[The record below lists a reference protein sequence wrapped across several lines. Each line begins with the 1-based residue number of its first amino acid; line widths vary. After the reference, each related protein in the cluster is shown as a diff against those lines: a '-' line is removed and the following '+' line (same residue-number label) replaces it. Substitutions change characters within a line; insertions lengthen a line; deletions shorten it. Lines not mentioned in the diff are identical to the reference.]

1 MSALKSSSAS
11 RGSVTPIGAREPKL
25 LTIGQVLNLLRGEF
39 SDLTNSKLRFLE
51 DQGLVTPQRTDSG
64 YRKFSQADVDRLR
77 FALQLQRDRYL
88 PLKVIKDYFADV
100 DAGRQPSLPS
110 MPETKSLRS
119 RTKKLSALDLVSQ
132 SGITDNVISAAQ
144 DAKLIG
150 QAPYGVNDVEI
161 AKALVE
167 LQKFGLSP
175 RHLNALRVE
184 AEREI
189 GIIEGVIKPVLTRN
203 DTSSRARAEYLA
215 RQLQELF
222 NTIRNE
228 VIDREIGQID
238 PSSEG

>member
-1 MSALKSSSAS
+1 MPALKPVS
-11 RGSVTPIGAREPKL
+11 PIGGREPKL

-51 DQGLVTPQRTDSG
+51 DQGLVTPLRTDSG
-64 YRKFSQADVDRLR
+64 YRKFRQAEVDRLR
-77 FALQLQRDRYL
+77 LALQLQRDHFL
-88 PLKVIKDYFADV
+88 PLKVIKEYFEDL
-100 DAGRQPSLPS
+100 DAGRQPNLPGL
-110 MPETKSLRS
+110 PEAKPVRS
-119 RTKKLSALDLVSQ
+119 RAKKLTSLDLVSQ
-132 SGITDNVISAAQ
+132 SGVNDNIVAAAQ

-150 QAPYGVNDVEI
+150 AAPYGVNDVEI

-167 LQKFGLSP
+167 LQKFGLTP

-189 GIIEGVIKPVLTRN
+189 GIIEGVIKPVLSRK

-228 VIDREIGQID
+228 IIDREIGQID
-238 PSSEG
+238 ASSDD